1 MIERF
6 SQIVQSGNLEAE
18 WSDVA
23 LNTMR
28 VCDALLESHRRKEI
42 VKL

>member
-6 SQIVQSGNLEAE
+6 SQIVQSGSLEVE

-23 LNTMR
+23 VNTMR
-28 VCDALLESHRRKEI
+28 VCDALLESHRREEI
-42 VKL
+42 IKL

>member
-6 SQIVQSGNLEAE
+6 SRIVQSGNLEEE
-18 WSDVA
+18 WSQVA
-23 LNTMR
+23 VNTMR
-28 VCDALLESHRRKEI
+28 VCDALLESDRRKEV

>member
-6 SQIVQSGNLEAE
+6 SQIVQAGSLASA

-23 LNTMR
+23 VNTMR
-28 VCDALLESHRRKEI
+28 VCDALLESDRRKVV

>member
-6 SQIVQSGNLEAE
+6 SRIVQSGNLETQ
-18 WSDVA
+18 WHDVA
-23 LNTMR
+23 VNTMR
-28 VCDALLESHRRKEI
+28 ICDALLESDQRKEV

>member
-6 SQIVQSGNLEAE
+6 SDIVQSGNLEEE
-18 WSDVA
+18 WSEVA
-23 LNTMR
+23 VNTMR
-28 VCDALLESHRRKEI
+28 VCDALLESDRCKEV